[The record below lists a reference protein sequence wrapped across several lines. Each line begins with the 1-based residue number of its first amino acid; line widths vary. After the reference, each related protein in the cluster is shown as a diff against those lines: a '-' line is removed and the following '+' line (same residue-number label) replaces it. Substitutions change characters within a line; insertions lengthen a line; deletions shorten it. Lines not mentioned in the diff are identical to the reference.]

1 MPAQAAEVELERSE
15 LSRYKWVGASPK
27 RKEDSE
33 LIRGRGTYT
42 DDVRLPGTVYVAFVR
57 SPYAHA
63 RIKSIDVSR
72 ALDDPK
78 VVGVLTPDE
87 AVPLHSWMEMPGMRQ
102 VPRTS
107 LAVGRVRFQ
116 GEPVVAIAATD
127 RYAAEDAVQLVEVEY
142 EPLPAV
148 VDAEKALEPGS
159 PLLYDEWGDNLI
171 YHGDAKFGDVEGAF
185 ARADLVVEGTL
196 VSNRHSPTPM
206 EPRAITAHYDPV
218 KGVFT
223 IWVTTQFPH
232 VFKTYVSQ
240 VLKFPEDRI
249 RVIAKRV
256 GGGYGPKS
264 HVYPDD
270 IAVLQLALKLRRP
283 VKWVETRTENLQ
295 VTGHARD
302 WKISYRGAFT
312 NDGKVLAVYIK
323 GIADFGV
330 YGPFWTE
337 IQPAL
342 VAQAQAPG
350 PYKMQ
355 GYEFD
360 LYCVAT
366 NKAPYAA
373 HRGFG
378 RPTGSLVM
386 ERIMDGAARK
396 LGLDPVE
403 IRRRNL
409 IGPDE
414 MPYRQVTNI
423 VYDSG
428 NYPGALETALRS
440 FDYRG
445 WRRKQEELRRQG
457 RYVGIGVSTYVEYSA
472 PSSKRL
478 SEGLGWKVGGYDMVR
493 LRVEPTGKV
502 KFFTGQSTQGMS
514 HETIF
519 AQIVAEELQVH
530 LDDVTVVEGD
540 TEDTPYSYGA
550 WASRATVVVGGA
562 AVKASRMIRD
572 KMARIAAFNLGVEPS
587 DVDVARGWF
596 YVKSD
601 PSRRM
606 PFPEVARIAYQ
617 EVHRIPMGLE
627 PGLEVVTTYE
637 PEVYTTAS
645 YAWHFAVVDVDPET
659 GKVNIVKY
667 YVLEDAG
674 ISVNPMTMHGQTHG
688 AVAHEIGGVMYEEL
702 RYDENGNLLNSNFVD
717 YLVPTALEIPDI
729 EVEHMETPSPQL
741 GGWKG
746 MGEGGSIG
754 APPALFGAI
763 EDALSPLGVR
773 LDRAPLSPENI
784 LRAIRAAG
792 HAP

>member
-1 MPAQAAEVELERSE
+1 MSALAVEQVELTK
-15 LSRYKWVGASPK
+15 YKWVGASVK

-42 DDVRLPGTVYVAFVR
+42 DDVRLPGAVYVAFVR

-63 RIKSIDVSR
+63 RIKRVDVSR
-72 ALDDPK
+72 ALAHPK

-87 AVPLHSWMEMPGMRQ
+87 AVPLPSWMEFPGMRQ

-107 LAVGRVRFQ
+107 LAVGKVRFQ
-116 GEPVVAIAATD
+116 GEPVVAVAATD
-127 RYAAEDAVQLVEVEY
+127 RYAAEDAAQLVEVEY

-148 VDAEKALEPGS
+148 VDAERALEPGA
-159 PLLYDEWGDNLI
+159 PLLYEEWGDNVI
-171 YHGDAKFGDVEGAF
+171 YHGKAKFGDVEGSF
-185 ARADLVVEGTL
+185 SSADVVVEGTL
-196 VSNRHSPTPM
+196 VSNRHSPTPI
-206 EPRAITAHYDPV
+206 EPRAITAHYDQAR
-218 KGVFT
+218 GILT
-223 IWVTTQFPH
+223 IWATTQFPH
-232 VFKTYVSQ
+232 VLKTYVSQ
-240 VLKFPEDRI
+240 VLGFPEDRI
-249 RVIAKRV
+249 KVIAKRV
-256 GGGYGPKS
+256 GGGFGPKS

-270 IAVLQLALKLRRP
+270 VAVLQLALKLRRP

-302 WKISYRGAFT
+302 WKIWYRGAFT
-312 NDGKVLAVYIK
+312 KDGKLLAVSVK

-330 YGPFWTE
+330 YGAFWTE

-342 VAQAQAPG
+342 VAQAQVPG
-350 PYKMQ
+350 PYKMR
-355 GYEFD
+355 GFEFD

-378 RPTGSLVM
+378 RPTGALIM
-386 ERIMDGAARK
+386 ERIMDAAARR

-414 MPYRQVTNI
+414 MPYRQITNI

-428 NYPGALETALRS
+428 NYPRALETALRS
-440 FDYRG
+440 FDYWG
-445 WRRKQEELRRQG
+445 WRKRQEELRRQG
-457 RYVGIGVSTYVEYSA
+457 RYIGIGVSTYVEYSA

-530 LDDVTVVEGD
+530 VDDVTVVEGD
-540 TEDTPYSYGA
+540 TDDTPYSYGA

-562 AVKASRMIRD
+562 AVKAARMIRE
-572 KMARIAAFNLGVEPS
+572 KMTKIAAFNLGVNPE
-587 DVDVARGWF
+587 DVDLARGWF
-596 YVKSD
+596 YVRSN
-601 PSRRM
+601 PSARISFR
-606 PFPEVARIAYQ
+606 EVARIAYQ
-617 EVHRIPMGLE
+617 EVHRIPMDLE

-637 PEVYTTAS
+637 PQVYTTTS
-645 YAWHFAVVDVDPET
+645 HAWHFVVVEVDPET
-659 GKVNIVKY
+659 GKVDILKY

-674 ISVNPMTMHGQTHG
+674 IAVNPMTMHGQTHG
-688 AVAHEIGGVMYEEL
+688 AVAHEIGGTMYEEL
-702 RYDENGNLLNSNFVD
+702 RYDENGNLLNSTFVD
-717 YLVPTALEIPDI
+717 YLVPTALEIPNI
-729 EVEHMETPSPQL
+729 EVEHIETPSPQL

-754 APPALFGAI
+754 APAALFSAI
-763 EDALSPLGVR
+763 EDALSPLGVK
-773 LDRAPLSPENI
+773 LDRAPLNPENI
-784 LRAIRAAG
+784 LRAIKSAQGAVRR
-792 HAP
+792 